1 MSDYISS
8 DLNNI
13 FIKRPYKRNRVSS
26 YAKDGSNADFVVISP
41 NENKVVA
48 SINGPAVINHFWCT
62 MGNVKK
68 GDKSGACGH
77 EKYNARK
84 VILRVYWDDEENPSI
99 EVPIGDFFG
108 MGHGITRNFTSAAVE
123 MSALNGHGFNCWLP
137 MPFKSS
143 ARFEIENNCINDLRY
158 YFYIDYEEV
167 DKLPEN
173 SLYLHACW
181 NRVFPSIGKD
191 ENNYQSHTEWIFG
204 NKDDLNI
211 DGKNN
216 YVILDAMGSGQYVGC
231 NLNIANCNT
240 SNCWDWYGEGDD
252 MIFID
257 GEPWPPKLHGTG
269 LEDYF
274 NCAWSPTETYTS
286 LYHGVICDDKS
297 NFKGK
302 HTYYRYHIKDPIAFN
317 ESIKVTIETGHNN
330 NRSDDYSS
338 TAYFY
343 QSEPHQEY
351 PKMLE
356 VAKRMP
362 LDEHKLLWNNTIDYE
377 EVSDDVEYD
386 S

>member
-1 MSDYISS
+1 MSDYVAS

-13 FIKRPYKRNRVSS
+13 FIKRPYRRNRVSS
-26 YAKDGSNADFVVISP
+26 FARDGSNNDFLEIAP

-48 SINGPAVINHFWCT
+48 EIDGSAIINHFWCT
-62 MGNVKK
+62 IGNVKK
-68 GDKSGACGH
+68 GDKTGAVGH
-77 EKYNARK
+77 EKYNVRK
-84 VILRVYWDDEENPSI
+84 VILRVYWDDEKYPSI

-108 MGHGITRNFTSAAVE
+108 MGHGVTRNFTSAVVE

-137 MPFKSS
+137 MPFKKK
-143 ARFEIENNCINDLRY
+143 ARFEIENNCINDLKY

-167 DKLPEN
+167 EKLPDN
-173 SLYLHACW
+173 SLYLHAYW
-181 NRVFPSIGKD
+181 NRVFPTKGKD
-191 ENNYQSHTEWIFG
+191 ENKYKSHTEWIFG
-204 NKDDLNI
+204 NKYDLNTS
-211 DGKNN
+211 GKNN
-216 YVILDAMGSGQYVGC
+216 YVILDAKGSGQYVGC

-252 MIFID
+252 MIFVD

-269 LEDYF
+269 MEDYF

-286 LYHGVICDDKS
+286 LYHGVIVDNKS

-302 HTYYRYHIKDPIAFN
+302 HTYYRYHIKDPITFN
-317 ESIKVTIETGHNN
+317 KSIKVTIEAGQDN

-343 QSEPHQEY
+343 QSEPHQKY
-351 PKMLE
+351 SKMLP

-362 LDEHKLLWNNTIDYE
+362 LDEHELLWRGKITYE
-377 EVSDDVEYD
+377 KVSDDIEYD